1 MYRTRQYSNARSF
14 SDPMDREQHA
24 RSLNRLYSST
34 RRACSMKCRI
44 CQYPESRT
52 FSNPMNGEQH
62 SSCINT
68 LRDCGMPRGTR
79 HRCQLDFPHTSFHS
93 GGIPFWLFDSGC
105 WVLSMGTAML
115 GAAAGMYGCACAAM
129 SVRFSSNAGAG
140 GVSYSCALS
149 ILVSEIIICP

>member
-1 MYRTRQYSNARSF
+1 MYRIRQYSNARSF

-24 RSLNRLYSST
+24 RSLNRLYSSSCRT
-34 RRACSMKCRI
+34 CSMKCRI
-44 CQYPESRT
+44 RQHSHPGAL
-52 FSNPMNGEQH
+52 SNPMDREQH
-62 SSCINT
+62 ARRLGII
-68 LRDCGMPRGTR
+68 RDCGMPRGTR
-79 HRCQLDFPHTSFHS
+79 HRCQLDFPHASFHS

-129 SVRFSSNAGAG
+129 SVRFSSNPGAG
-140 GVSYSCALS
+140 SVSYSCALS